1 MVTDLLATVTM
12 RTDPLATI
20 TMVTASLA
28 TVTMVT
34 DHLAMATMV
43 SLTTL
48 TWIVQRIP
56 FNHLRDFIAVLPR
69 KNKSRQIYVNYLLVT
84 TMCTCTIIIVIRRIC
99 LIVRTRTR
107 NQTKVSSR
115 R

>member
-20 TMVTASLA
+20 TLV